1 MEKKHQVHNLI
12 ILDESGS
19 MSSIKTTIIQGFN
32 ELVQTIQGIEKQFP
46 EQEHFV
52 SFVSFNTLGNKLFH
66 FIDPVSKLKQIN
78 NNSYNPEASTPLF
91 DAMGFSINKLKQ
103 TLQNQTDYNVLVTIL
118 TDGVEN
124 ASKEFESNEIK
135 RLVEELKQNRW
146 TFTYIG
152 TDHDVN
158 KIASS
163 LSINNTMVFKKNE
176 EDIKNMFLREQNAR
190 ANYSNKIRFN
200 EDTSS
205 NYFEDNDDN
214 NKKHTKTNS
223 NMNTNTNSNLPID
236 KRSWLKKLF
245 GK

>member
-19 MSSIKTTIIQGFN
+19 MGSIKTTIIQGFN

-52 SFVSFNTLGNKLFH
+52 SFVSFNSLGQKLLH

-91 DAMGFSINKLKQ
+91 DAMGYSINKLKQ
-103 TLQNQTDYNVLVTIL
+103 SLQNQTDYNVLVTIL
-118 TDGVEN
+118 TDGEEN
-124 ASKEFESNEIK
+124 ASKEFKSNQIK
-135 RLVEELKQNRW
+135 SLVEELKQNRW

-152 TDHDVN
+152 TDHDVD

-163 LSINNTMVFKKNE
+163 LSINNTMIFKKNE

-190 ANYSNKIRFN
+190 ANYSNKIRYN

-205 NYFEDNDDN
+205 NYFDDNDDN
-214 NKKHTKTNS
+214 NKRHTKTNS
-223 NMNTNTNSNLPID
+223 NINTNSNLPID
-236 KRSWLKKLF
+236 KRSWLKKLL